1 MSGMRL
7 EGKVAIVTGGGAGIG
22 KGICE
27 VFAEEGAAVA
37 VAGRT
42 LSRCEEVAVGISG
55 SGGRAIA
62 LQCDVNHRDQ
72 VDRAVAATVEA
83 FGPPDILVNNA
94 QGGGLGE
101 AGPLESVDEQVFLDA
116 YRGGLLSS
124 LYGMQAVFP
133 HMAGRGGAIVNMAS
147 STGIMGDPGFSPYG
161 TAKEAIR
168 GLTKH
173 AAREWGRH
181 GITVNVVAPAALGEG
196 AARFRDEAPR
206 RWEAILKQIPLG
218 YMGDPKEDIG
228 RGVLALVTDMRY
240 LTGATIAL
248 DGGRC
253 ILR

>member
-1 MSGMRL
+1 MGRL
-7 EGKVAIVTGGGAGIG
+7 DNTVAIVTGGGAGIG
-22 KGICE
+22 RGICE
-27 VFAEEGAAVA
+27 VFAEEGARVV

-42 LSRCEEVAVGISG
+42 KSKLDQVVASIEAAGG
-55 SGGRAIA
+55 SAMA
-62 LQCDVNHRDQ
+62 LACDVNCRDQ
-72 VDRAVAATVEA
+72 VEVVVAETISA
-83 FGPPDILVNNA
+83 FGRLDIMVNNA
-94 QGGGLGE
+94 QGGGNGV
-101 AGPLESVDEQVFLDA
+101 AGPLESLSEEVFTHA
-116 YRGGLLSS
+116 YRGGVLAT
-124 LYGMQAVFP
+124 LYGMQAAFP
-133 HMAGRGGAIVNMAS
+133 HMVERGGSMVNMAS
-147 STGIMGDPGFSPYG
+147 STGIMGDPGFAPYG

-181 GITVNVVAPAALGEG
+181 GIRVNVVAPAALGEG

-206 RWEAILKQIPLG
+206 RWEAIIKQIPLG

-240 LTGATIAL
+240 LTGATLTL